1 MNSLPEGAIGGDG
14 VMLSITPS
22 FFPEGA
28 KSQMSVWDLNPW
40 NVILF
45 SWTLIDRSVL
55 SSSLSF
61 WKTPWVTYASFWGK
75 LIWFVI
81 LHFQSMCHSTDH
93 FLDQQVTINEE
104 TKDGADTQYL
114 VSFNHLS
121 YDTDHLSFHIFQL
134 SIASILSGEQ
144 HQIDASYFS
153 STYMLWKSRN

>member
-28 KSQMSVWDLNPW
+28 KSQMAVWDLNPW

-81 LHFQSMCHSTDH
+81 LHLQSMCHSTDH
-93 FLDQQVTINEE
+93 FLDQQVMTLITCLSIFFSYLLHQSSLENSTRQLLAISSPHTCSGKAE
-104 TKDGADTQYL
+104 TKCSL
-114 VSFNHLS
+114 
-121 YDTDHLSFHIFQL
+121 
-134 SIASILSGEQ
+134 
-144 HQIDASYFS
+144 
-153 STYMLWKSRN
+153 